1 MFARHF
7 QSNRLA
13 VDFGFT
19 RARQLGGVHSGV
31 WRKAV
36 HLAGLNEHRASGLD
50 MLRLM
55 GRQAQAWL
63 SRVRHRLP
71 NALLAGSGVQSLPA
85 IPLIQPDLQ
94 SVPRVTALRP
104 SSLVDERSWLFRH
117 PLWWSVALVLVSV
130 QWSQWTAKSDDLA
143 VVWTPPIEPP
153 GTVIVTGLPA
163 APQSTPTSLALAG
176 PAGVLSAPSAMSAAS
191 PSVQPAKAVSAPL
204 EGAVT
209 ASAQSLKSGA
219 ASAGEPTPALRAAL
233 DQWSLA
239 WRQQN
244 MSAYLGM
251 YAENFATPQGQSRSA
266 WEKMRTTRIMGKK
279 KISHDIRDVTVKVD
293 GATAVVTFTQIYE
306 DERMKMTDLKTLHW
320 VQRDGLWQITR
331 ETTG

>member
-130 QWSQWTAKSDDLA
+130 QYRLGIDGFLHFEGEEQAEL
-143 VVWTPPIEPP
+143 V
-153 GTVIVTGLPA
+153 G
-163 APQSTPTSLALAG
+163 
-176 PAGVLSAPSAMSAAS
+176 
-191 PSVQPAKAVSAPL
+191 
-204 EGAVT
+204 EGAESGWLGGAV
-209 ASAQSLKSGA
+209 AQV
-219 ASAGEPTPALRAAL
+219 GECF
-233 DQWSLA
+233 
-239 WRQQN
+239 
-244 MSAYLGM
+244 
-251 YAENFATPQGQSRSA
+251 E
-266 WEKMRTTRIMGKK
+266 
-279 KISHDIRDVTVKVD
+279 
-293 GATAVVTFTQIYE
+293 
-306 DERMKMTDLKTLHW
+306 
-320 VQRDGLWQITR
+320 
-331 ETTG
+331 